1 MTNHRRAR
9 LNGLL
14 REELV
19 LILSGDLG
27 DPRLAPVMISDVD
40 ISADYRQLRVYF
52 SVLDDD
58 PLVERDA
65 IRGLEHAS
73 GFLRRRL
80 AEHVNLR
87 YTPELTFKLDRT
99 EARAERV
106 DRLLQE
112 IASQTPTPA
121 PSAPV
126 ESND

>member
-14 REELV
+14 REELM
-19 LILSGDLG
+19 LILGGDLG
-27 DPRLAPVMISDVD
+27 DPRLTPVVISDVD

-65 IRGLEHAS
+65 IRGLDHAN
-73 GFLRRRL
+73 GYLRRRL

-87 YTPELTFKLDRT
+87 FTPELIFKLDRT
-99 EARAERV
+99 EVRAERV
-106 DRLLQE
+106 ERLLKE
-112 IASQTPTPA
+112 IASQS
-121 PSAPV
+121 SAPITDA
-126 ESND
+126 ENHG